1 MVYFLLYLFLEV
13 MVTVSISSAIGGFAT
28 FLEILVTAFIGIVIL
43 INFKNTL
50 FENMSRLSQ
59 NQIDVGE
66 FEKLNLFTIL
76 GAFLLILPGFLTD
89 IVGLL
94 LQFGAI
100 GSIVIN
106 SYSVKSSTK
115 EEKFEKNYR
124 EKESDVIDVEIISD
138 NSYIK

>member
-1 MVYFLLYLFLEV
+1 MVYFLLYLFLEL
-13 MVTVSISSAIGGFAT
+13 MITINISSAIGGFAT
-28 FLEILVTAFIGIVIL
+28 FLEIIVSAFIGIVIL

-50 FENMSRLSQ
+50 FENMSKLSR
-59 NQIDVGE
+59 NQINVGE
-66 FEKLNLFTIL
+66 FERLNLFTIL

-94 LQFGAI
+94 LQFGAV
-100 GSIVIN
+100 SSMVVN
-106 SYSVKSSTK
+106 RYSVKFSTK